1 MNNNAVLLIHCPDQS
16 GLVAEV
22 TRFLHERGGNIVRL
36 DEHVDQQL
44 GRFFMRVEWQMDNFE
59 IESKEKIRKIFLE
72 RIGHKYDGMYY
83 EVHFMDYVP
92 KMAVFATKAS
102 HCLYE
107 IIYRTQSPSEN
118 WNVEIPLVISN
129 RDTLRDNVEPFGIPY
144 HYIKVEKD
152 KKEEAE
158 KKQLELLKKHNIDF
172 IVFARYMQ
180 IVTDDFIS
188 RFPNRIINIH
198 HSFLPAFIGPKP
210 YHSAYERGVKI
221 IGATGHYVTN
231 ELDAGPII
239 TQDVQRISHKD
250 GVKDLIRKGRQ
261 VEKIVISEAIRL
273 HLERKILVCDN
284 KTVVFD

>member
-1 MNNNAVLLIHCPDQS
+1 MKNNAVLLIHCPDQS

-22 TRFLHERGGNIVRL
+22 TRFLHERGGNIIRL
-36 DEHVDQQL
+36 DEHVDQHI
-44 GRFFMRVEWQMDNFE
+44 GRFFMRVEWQLDDFE
-59 IESKEKIRKIFLE
+59 IEEKEKIKKIFYD
-72 RIGHKYDGMYY
+72 RIGHKYDMEY
-83 EVHFMDYVP
+83 EVHFMDYKP
-92 KMAVFATKAS
+92 RMAVFATKAS

-118 WNVEIPLVISN
+118 WNVDIPLVISN
-129 RDTLRDNVEPFGIPY
+129 RESLRDNVEPFGIPY
-144 HYIKVEKD
+144 HFIKVEKG

-158 KKQLELLKKHNIDF
+158 KKQIELLKKHDIDF

-180 IVTDDFIS
+180 IVSDDFIA
-188 RFPNRIINIH
+188 RYPNRIINIH

-239 TQDVQRISHKD
+239 FQDVHRISHKD
-250 GVKDLIRKGRQ
+250 SVKDLIRKGRQ

-273 HLERKILVCDN
+273 HLDRKILVCNN
-284 KTVVFD
+284 KTVIFD

>member
-1 MNNNAVLLIHCPDQS
+1 MNAVLLIQCPDRS

-22 TRFLHERGGNIVRL
+22 TRFLHERGGNIIRL
-36 DEHVDQQL
+36 DEHVDQAID
-44 GRFFMRVEWQMDNFE
+44 RFFMRVEWQLDNFE
-59 IESKEKIRKIFLE
+59 IESKEKIKQIFQE
-72 RIGHKYDGMYY
+72 RIGHKYDMQY
-83 EVHFMDYVP
+83 EVHFTDYVP
-92 KMAVFATKAS
+92 RMAVFATKAS

-107 IIYRTQSPSEN
+107 IIYRTQSKSEN

-129 RDTLRDNVEPFGIPY
+129 RDSLRDNVEPFGIPY
-144 HYIKVEKD
+144 HFIPVEKG

-158 KKQLELLKKHNIDF
+158 KKQLELLKEHNIDF

-180 IVTDDFIS
+180 IITDDFIAK
-188 RFPNRIINIH
+188 FPNKIINIH

-239 TQDVQRISHKD
+239 VQNIQHISHKD
-250 GVKDLIRKGRQ
+250 SVKDLIRKGRQ

-273 HLERKILVCDN
+273 HLERKIIVSGN
-284 KTVVFD
+284 KTIIFD